1 MFRET
6 EGEISMW
13 PSPPAAE
20 KWALSA
26 TRPPPSGVRRA
37 GSKRQGSRWTVT
49 KEFVRDGFCYRL
61 IRRPLDAEDAG
72 PRLTKREE
80 EALACAC
87 NGYSN
92 KRIAQCLDVA
102 PSTVGVLLFRA
113 SAKFGVK
120 SRRELVAAYQ
130 RLQAARAS
138 NVTPF
143 DRSRLQKSK

>member
-1 MFRET
+1 
-6 EGEISMW
+6 MW

-20 KWALSA
+20 KWPLSGS
-26 TRPPPSGVRRA
+26 RPPPSGVRGVA
-37 GSKRQGSRWTVT
+37 TKRQGSRWTVT

-61 IRRPLDAEDAG
+61 IRRPLDAEDG
-72 PRLTKREE
+72 LPRLTKREE

-130 RLQAARAS
+130 RLKAARVQ

>member
-1 MFRET
+1 
-6 EGEISMW
+6 MW
-13 PSPPAAE
+13 PSPPKSE
-20 KWALSA
+20 RWHPSGSQ
-26 TRPPPSGVRRA
+26 PPPSGFRGADGR
-37 GSKRQGSRWTVT
+37 RQGRWTIT

-61 IRRPLDAEDAG
+61 IRRPLDADDGG
-72 PRLTKREE
+72 PRITKREE
-80 EALACAC
+80 EAVACAC

-120 SRRELVAAYQ
+120 SRRELIAAYQ